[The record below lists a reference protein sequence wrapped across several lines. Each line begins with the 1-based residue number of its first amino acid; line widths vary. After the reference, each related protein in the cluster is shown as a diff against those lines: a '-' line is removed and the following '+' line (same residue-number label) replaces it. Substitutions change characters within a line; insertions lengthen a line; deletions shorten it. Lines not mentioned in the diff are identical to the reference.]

1 MPLQGWSVGEVQA
14 TVADYFEMLRAEL
27 SGDSYSKTA
36 HRKRLIRRLEG
47 RSDGAVERKHQNI
60 SAILLEEGL
69 PAIDGYKPLGNYQG
83 VLRDEVLESFGK
95 DPELLRLIRL
105 VETALPAGKS
115 LWTPDEEDVFVP
127 VPGRRDAP
135 IAHRGKTDWR
145 LAARHYD
152 FEMRDREMRT
162 VGRAG
167 EEFVFRLEK
176 SRLTKL
182 GRPDLAK
189 RVEWVAD
196 SVGEGAGFDVL
207 SWDERERNRELFIEV
222 KTTNFSRYQPF
233 LISRNEVAFSSDH
246 AENYSLYRIFN
257 FRLQPKLFRLAGSVE
272 ETVRLDPCL
281 FEARA

>member
-1 MPLQGWSVGEVQA
+1 MPSQGWSIGEVQA

-27 SGDSYSKTA
+27 SGDSYNKTA
-36 HRKRLIRRLEG
+36 HRNRLVRRLEE

-60 SAILLEEGL
+60 SAILLEEGI

-83 VLRDEVLESFGK
+83 VLRDEVLESLRK
-95 DPELLRLIRL
+95 EPELLRLIRS
-105 VETALPAGKS
+105 VETALPVAN
-115 LWTPDEEDVFVP
+115 LAMPDEGDVFVP
-127 VPGRRDAP
+127 VPGRREISNAR
-135 IAHRGKTDWR
+135 RGKADWR

-152 FEMRDREMRT
+152 YETRDRESRT

-176 SRLTKL
+176 ARLLKE

-196 SVGEGAGFDVL
+196 SIGDGAGFDVL
-207 SWDERERNRELFIEV
+207 SWDQRERNRELFIEV

-233 LISRNEVAFSSDH
+233 LISRNEVNFSADH
-246 AENYSLYRIFN
+246 AENYSLYRVFN
-257 FRLQPKLFRLAGSVE
+257 FRLAAKVFCVAGSVK